1 MTHQAVTYKP
11 RINKLKSVVN
21 YAPSSSFSTAIVQS
35 LNNNECFGENER
47 IKCGFLSKLGISD
60 IEARSDRRKRKT
72 EELKPEDIST

>member
-1 MTHQAVTYKP
+1 VWVYTQSNITS
-11 RINKLKSVVN
+11 IKLKSVVN

-35 LNNNECFGENER
+35 LNNNECFGENEH

-60 IEARSDRRKRKT
+60 IEARSDRRKT